1 MPPLPRA
8 FLCIFG
14 VRLMLV
20 DQIDLNSKPETE
32 NTTFFK
38 KQNVKRVL
46 LCLHGFKTSTRHDCV
61 DFKNYFN
68 KVNTN
73 PNFEIQNITFYEWGN
88 SKTYRHKMF
97 YEVCRKAVKGYID
110 KGYVVYILAY
120 SFSASIGAK
129 LCVEFPQIDK
139 LVLVAPTT
147 YLIRTKLLINYVAVA
162 NKQIHLKLKYRK
174 KATKIM
180 KKTKTE
186 RIITLFWAMTFTL
199 LAYRKYLKKIKCKV
213 FMIKGA
219 KDEFS
224 INHTFSY
231 VSYKAKDAI
240 TISKVY
246 PNHNH
251 TMFMDVKRAVPAFRD
266 VLYFIFHIDN
276 PDCDIL
282 NEKED

>member
-1 MPPLPRA
+1 M
-8 FLCIFG
+8 FI
-14 VRLMLV
+14 
-20 DQIDLNSKPETE
+20 DQIDLETKPDTGK
-32 NTTFFK
+32 TTFFK

-46 LCLHGFKTSTRHDCV
+46 LCLHGFKTSLRHDCV
-61 DFKNYFN
+61 DFKEYFQR
-68 KVNTN
+68 VNTN
-73 PNFEIQNITFYEWGN
+73 PNFEVQNVTFYEWGN
-88 SKTYRHKMF
+88 AKTYHHAMF
-97 YEVCRKAVKGYID
+97 YDVCRRAVKEYLD

-147 YLIRTKLLINYVAVA
+147 YLIKTRLLVNYLAVA
-162 NKQIHLKLKYRK
+162 NKQIHLKLKYHQR
-174 KATKIM
+174 ATSFM

-186 RIITLFWAMTFTL
+186 RLVALFFAMAFTL
-199 LAYRKYLKKIKCKV
+199 TAYRKYLKKLKCKV

-219 KDEFS
+219 NDEFS

-246 PNHNH
+246 PGHNH
-251 TMFMDVKRAVPAFRD
+251 TMFMDVKRAIPAYKD
-266 VLYFIFHIDN
+266 VLYFVFHIDN

-282 NEKED
+282 NEKE